1 MTGVH
6 LGILWICAMGFFA
19 LALATERYAQHLLR
33 RTPALAWRH
42 VARAVGWALLAL
54 SLALAIACLNVGVGI
69 TFWLGWLSIAALALV
84 FGFPKW
90 PWQPP
95 ARPSPARNKP
105 RAEGAGAN
113 VSLPVR
119 PAQGRRVFAA
129 LLLLAVPLAYG
140 LALQTVP
147 LKPLLRADVIDGQV
161 GPWRF
166 RLAEAEQRVPDLVA
180 MDIPMKGYQVR
191 FDETGDLAIRAA
203 YLKVNKPRSL
213 RAPGI
218 VFNGARWDR
227 QVDIQL
233 PANTTA
239 DSELWLTVIGK
250 DGAVHQV
257 AMRMGDVSPTTV
269 AWFSQRN

>member
-6 LGILWICAMGFFA
+6 LGILVTGLMGFFA
-19 LALATERYAQHLLR
+19 LALATERHSHHLLR
-33 RTPALAWRH
+33 RTPAPRWRH
-42 VARAVGWALLAL
+42 LARAVGWGLLVV
-54 SLALAIACLNVGVGI
+54 SLALAIARLNIGVGI
-69 TFWLGWLSIAALALV
+69 TIWLGWLSIAALVCV

-90 PWQPP
+90 PWQPA
-95 ARPSPARNKP
+95 ARPGHARSQP
-105 RAEGAGAN
+105 GTEGAD
-113 VSLPVR
+113 VLLPVR
-119 PAQGRRVFAA
+119 PAQAHRVFAA
-129 LLLLAVPLAYG
+129 LLLLAVPLVYG

-147 LKPLLRADVIDGQV
+147 SRPLLRADAIDGQV

-166 RLAEAEQRVPDLVA
+166 RLAEAEQRGPDLVA

-191 FDETGDLAIRAA
+191 FSEPGDLNIRAA
-203 YLKVNKPRSL
+203 YLRVNKPRSL

-239 DSELWLTVIGK
+239 DSELWLTVVGK
-250 DGAVHQV
+250 DGAVHQT

-269 AWFSQRN
+269 AWFGQRN

>member
-6 LGILWICAMGFFA
+6 LGILWICGMGFFA
-19 LALATERYAQHLLR
+19 LALATERHAQHLLR
-33 RTPALAWRH
+33 RTPAPAWRH

-69 TFWLGWLSIAALALV
+69 TFWLGWSSIAALALV

-90 PWQPP
+90 PGQPP
-95 ARPSPARNKP
+95 ARPSHARNKP
-105 RAEGAGAN
+105 RADDLRLD
-113 VSLPVR
+113 VSLPR
-119 PAQGRRVFAA
+119 RRAPGRRMFAA
-129 LLLLAVPLAYG
+129 LLLGVPLAYL
-140 LALQTVP
+140 LALQAVP
-147 LKPLLRADVIDGQV
+147 VRPLLRADAIDGQV

-166 RLAEAEQRVPDLVA
+166 RLAEAEQHVPDLVA

-191 FDETGDLAIRAA
+191 FDETGDQAIRAA